1 VTIEFEE
8 RHRQVMRLALGRLS
22 VERPGWAG
30 VIGEM
35 VDLVDGRAL
44 FEQFAALKQREMA
57 DGSTEAEDVA

>member
-8 RHRQVMRLALGRLS
+8 RHRQVMLLALGRLV

-44 FEQFAALKQREMA
+44 FEQVAALKQREMA